1 MKNNPAIAQ
10 GRSSLLVSSEGQT
23 TLQPEARSLRAS
35 TLSWTKL
42 ELNPTDISDLSSL
55 KSDTTAI
62 LNAQGNGKIE
72 HRRELVRNSVHLRVQ
87 GQKCCIRLAL
97 INHAFLINLK
107 HRKEAYQIGQITKED
122 HKRMAQAAGAQAKKV
137 KTQRRKE
144 L

>member
-10 GRSSLLVSSEGQT
+10 GRSSLLVSSEDQT

-72 HRRELVRNSVHLRVQ
+72 
-87 GQKCCIRLAL
+87 LA
-97 INHAFLINLK
+97 
-107 HRKEAYQIGQITKED
+107 
-122 HKRMAQAAGAQAKKV
+122 AQERTSKKFCPSPCTRTEV
-137 KTQRRKE
+137 LYKTSFDKSC
-144 L
+144 LSH